1 MELKFS
7 KHIDVRFSELD
18 PMGVVWHGDYTLYF
32 EDAREAFGKEYGLGY
47 MTFFDNGF
55 TAPLVEL
62 SMQYKKII
70 KYVTP
75 LRVDII
81 YRPTESAKIVFD
93 YEIHDERDDSLI
105 ATAHSVQVFLDK
117 DYQLVWE
124 NPEFYL
130 EWKKRWNVFK
140 D

>member
-1 MELKFS
+1 MLLQYS

-18 PMGVVWHGDYTLYF
+18 PMGVVWHGDYALYF
-32 EDAREAFGKEYGLGY
+32 EDAREAFGQKYGLGY

-70 KYVTP
+70 KYETP

-81 YRPTESAKIVFD
+81 YQPTESAKIVFD

-117 DYQLVWE
+117 NYELLWE

-130 EWKKRWNVFK
+130 EWKKRWKVF
-140 D
+140 DD

>member
-70 KYVTP
+70 KYG
-75 LRVDII
+75 L
-81 YRPTESAKIVFD
+81 
-93 YEIHDERDDSLI
+93 
-105 ATAHSVQVFLDK
+105 
-117 DYQLVWE
+117 
-124 NPEFYL
+124 
-130 EWKKRWNVFK
+130 
-140 D
+140 